1 MFLIAT
7 LHRFIQLNDCRATD
21 KNWEEHYQTLQGL
34 PNLQN
39 EEYLNVH
46 FIT

>member
-1 MFLIAT
+1 MLIAT
-7 LHRFIQLNDCRATD
+7 LHRFIQLNDCRAID
-21 KNWEEHYQTLQGL
+21 KNWDYQMLQGL